1 MPQHRMRVSSC
12 VDVLSAAVAQ
22 LNETDMNSERAFEH
36 VNLRGIRT
44 NKNVIN
50 TLSIQHIQITGGPR
64 DTRYLLY
71 ADSEIR
77 GFLHIAR
84 KG

>member
-36 VNLRGIRT
+36 
-44 NKNVIN
+44 
-50 TLSIQHIQITGGPR
+50 TLSV
-64 DTRYLLY
+64 LLIGS
-71 ADSEIR
+71 SER
-77 GFLHIAR
+77 VEP
-84 KG
+84 